1 MATIEA
7 LVTLLI
13 KKNQT
18 EYLEKDVFGKI
29 NPVGRDEFTA
39 AGQKGFKASMMVEV
53 WGFEYENQTEINGYL
68 PNIRTKE
75 QRQSGTL
82 RRGKGG
88 ERLRASIDNLDE
100 AIKAE
105 LENWSND
112 VVKRAANEAFEE
124 TAAAAAKSLRQGGPY
139 QERTGRYTKDWTY
152 DQRSGRTSV
161 ITGLNGYSVYNK
173 KNYQLTHLLEKGHQ
187 LRRGGRTYGNVKAF
201 EHIAPVNE
209 TLGDLAVS
217 KITQKVRG

>member
-1 MATIEA
+1 M
-7 LVTLLI
+7 
-13 KKNQT
+13 
-18 EYLEKDVFGKI
+18 
-29 NPVGRDEFTA
+29 
-39 AGQKGFKASMMVEV
+39 
-53 WGFEYENQTEINGYL
+53 
-68 PNIRTKE
+68 
-75 QRQSGTL
+75 
-82 RRGKGG
+82 
-88 ERLRASIDNLDE
+88 RASIDNLDE

-112 VVKRAANEAFEE
+112 VVKRAANEVFEE